1 MALHQD
7 YISCLIDYVSRLL
20 DDVNVCV
27 LLEPRLEKPYLMFVN
42 NNGADQSAH
51 SRKLVSVSVCLFVA
65 ICEINI
71 ASLSIS
77 SSSLA
82 I

>member
-7 YISCLIDYVSRLL
+7 DISCLIAYVSSLL

-27 LLEPRLEKPYLMFVN
+27 LLEPRLEKPYLMYVN
-42 NNGADQSAH
+42 NSGADQSAH
-51 SRKLVSVSVCLFVA
+51 PRKLVSVSGCLFVA
-65 ICEINI
+65 ICEPNI

-77 SSSLA
+77 PSSLA